1 MMKTRLI
8 RLLLFL
14 LAARVLP
21 AAGATY
27 RLEFRI
33 RGGAVSRLLLFFP
46 IRVFYDAAAAVDL
59 TAQAHAGGV
68 TCFTY
73 SGIPRP
79 AYVLR
84 TLGFSGKTL
93 ALLTVGGGEAAND
106 PFAGELLSQWR
117 QQEPEFAA
125 RVKTVKKFP
134 HRLTEAGP
142 GSFAFER
149 DESGRYRDIVSGL
162 GARYRYHPAKTG
174 IYFNVFPMLAGLLQ
188 LFNHPFAPA
197 AAGGRPGTYPPEWSG
212 DELDLSRD
220 LNRAAG
226 LLEKVVKSLVTVQ
239 QKSPFR
245 LRFRVV
251 SSSAE
256 AIEICGECFPD
267 VSIWKGFMIRE
278 MFRRVRLRAADSALL
293 EDEIWI
299 SIRNNKGQGGFGRLK
314 LALID

>member
-21 AAGATY
+21 AGDTTY

-33 RGGAVSRLLLFFP
+33 RGGAISRLLLFFP

-59 TAQAHAGGV
+59 TALAHAGGV
-68 TCFTY
+68 TCFTFA
-73 SGIPRP
+73 GVPRP
-79 AYVLR
+79 AYILR
-84 TLGFSGKTL
+84 TLGFTGKTL
-93 ALLTVGGGEAAND
+93 ALLTVGGGDDGND
-106 PFAGELLSQWR
+106 PFPGRLLSQWR

-142 GSFAFER
+142 DSFAFER
-149 DESGRYRDIVSGL
+149 DESGYYRNIVSGL

-174 IYFNVFPMLAGLLQ
+174 ISFNVFPMLAGLLQ
-188 LFNHPFAPA
+188 LFNHPFAPT
-197 AAGGRPGTYPPEWSG
+197 AGSGRSGNFPAEWSG
-212 DELDLSRD
+212 DALDLSRD

-226 LLEKVVKSLVTVQ
+226 LLEKAVRSLVTVQ

-245 LRFRVV
+245 LRFRVT
-251 SSSAE
+251 STSPE

-267 VSIWKGFMIRE
+267 VLIWKEFMIRE
-278 MFRRVRLRAADSALL
+278 MFRRVRLRTADSALL

-299 SIRNNKGQGGFGRLK
+299 SIRNNKGQGGFGRLR
-314 LALID
+314 LTLID